1 MRRMATILV
10 AAAAATAV
18 AACDGGTGL
27 NDGAVV
33 EVAFETRTTSAG
45 GELGLLGFGGGLIAG
60 SIEVSGTNG
69 VLSIDT
75 VHVIMAEFEL
85 EREDD
90 MGACDDDG
98 VADDSDSDDDGD
110 DDRLC
115 PDFDAPPS
123 FLSLPLGDGP
133 TTVVTAQIPA
143 GVYEELEFEIEDL
156 EDDEDDGEEAR
167 QIAELLEEIRG
178 QFPNWP
184 REASMRVAGTFTPAE
199 GETAGEAQRFV
210 VYMEA
215 EIEVELE
222 FDTPFVVTETDVGRT
237 ITVELD
243 PADWFRLGGGTVI
256 NLAAHDYETTG
267 SLLEFE
273 VEIENGFKSVEHDDD

>member
-10 AAAAATAV
+10 AASAATAV

-27 NDGAVV
+27 NDSAVV
-33 EVAFETRTTSAG
+33 EVAFETRTSGAG
-45 GELGLLGFGGGLIAG
+45 GEMGLLGFGGGQIAG
-60 SIEVSGTNG
+60 SIEVSGSNG

-90 MGACDDDG
+90 AGACDDDG
-98 VADDSDSDDDGD
+98 IDDDSDSDGDD

-133 TTVVTAQIPA
+133 RTVVSAQIPA
-143 GVYEELEFEIEDL
+143 GVYDELEFEIEDL
-156 EDDEDDGEEAR
+156 DDDEDDEEEAR
-167 QIAELLEEIRG
+167 QIAELREEIRG

-184 REASMRVAGTFTPAE
+184 REASMRVAGTFTPVD

-210 VYMEA
+210 VYLEA

-222 FDTPFVVTETDVGRT
+222 FDTPFVVTETDVSRT

-243 PADWFRLGGGTVI
+243 PADWFRLGNGTVI

-273 VEIENGFKSVEHDDD
+273 VEIENGFKSVEHDD